1 MRAEYKRKSALALG
15 VCCICLVF
23 LLETWVADR
32 RMPNAASP
40 FIWTVLGAAA
50 VIALALAWRY
60 RVLANRKEPS

>member
-1 MRAEYKRKSALALG
+1 MQADYKRKSALALG
-15 VCCICLVF
+15 VFCICVVF

-40 FIWTVLGAAA
+40 FVWAVLGAAA
-50 VIALALAWRY
+50 AVALGLAWRY

>member
-1 MRAEYKRKSALALG
+1 VQADYKRKSALALG
-15 VCCICLVF
+15 VFCICVVF

-40 FIWTVLGAAA
+40 FVWALLGAAA
-50 VIALALAWRY
+50 AIALGLAWRY